1 MDEDYNLGSSSADWG
16 GGELAATA
24 PEQHPAA
31 GRVARPNQKRSKNFS
46 AAEDEALV
54 QAWLGVGVDAAQ
66 GGERAAY
73 WRRIHDRY
81 HARGGV
87 QSGRNQ
93 NSITHRWSTIQDSVG
108 RFERC
113 LARVD
118 GAGTGQDGVITQDEA
133 SPNVLS
139 LVVILTWSLE
149 D

>member
-1 MDEDYNLGSSSADWG
+1 MDEDFNLGGSSADWG
-16 GGELAATA
+16 GGELTATPA
-24 PEQHPAA
+24 EQQEHPPA
-31 GRVARPNQKRSKNFS
+31 GRAVRPNQKRSKNFS

-73 WRRIHDRY
+73 WRRIHDR
-81 HARGGV
+81 GGV

-118 GAGTGQDGVITQDEA
+118 GAGQDGVITQDE
-133 SPNVLS
+133 VS
-139 LVVILTWSLE
+139 LQF
-149 D
+149 

>member
-1 MDEDYNLGSSSADWG
+1 MDEDFNLGSSSADWG
-16 GGELAATA
+16 GGGGGELTATPA
-24 PEQHPAA
+24 EQQEHPPA
-31 GRVARPNQKRSKNFS
+31 GRAVRSKNFS

-66 GGERAAY
+66 GGGRAAY

-118 GAGTGQDGVITQDEA
+118 GAGQDGVITQDE
-133 SPNVLS
+133 VS
-139 LVVILTWSLE
+139 LKF
-149 D
+149 